1 MLAWATIQRDLIGY
15 LGVLELVQL
24 NAWRDDRCLYTD
36 LSVTV
41 QAGDVLH
48 VQGANGAGKTTLLQ
62 QLAGLRASPK
72 AGVRWLQK
80 PAFSLESE
88 YIKSLI
94 YLGHLSGLKAALTVS
109 ENLKIMSSLRQH
121 ELAEAQIEQAL
132 VNVGLYGY
140 DESPVQQLS
149 AGQKRRVALARL
161 YLEPAKLWLLDE
173 PFSSLDKQGVSDLEQ
188 CLINFAAQGVM
199 VLLTTH
205 HPLSA
210 RCEAKSLNL
219 SAYAQAMGDD

>member
-1 MLAWATIQRDLIGY
+1 
-15 LGVLELVQL
+15 VLELVQL
-24 NAWRDDRCLYTD
+24 NAWRDDRCLYAD
-36 LSVTV
+36 LSTCV

-62 QLAGLRASPK
+62 QLAGLRTSPK
-72 AGVRWLQK
+72 LAVLWQQRA
-80 PAFSLESE
+80 AFSLESD
-88 YIKSLI
+88 YIASLI
-94 YLGHLSGLKAALTVS
+94 YLGHLPGLKAALTVA
-109 ENLKIMSSLRQH
+109 ENLRVMSSLRQQTLSD
-121 ELAEAQIEQAL
+121 EQIEQAL
-132 VNVGLYGY
+132 LRVGLFGY

-173 PFSSLDKQGVSDLEQ
+173 PFSSLDKQGVADLEQ
-188 CLINFAAQGVM
+188 CIANFAKQGGM

-210 RCEAKSLNL
+210 VCEAKALNL
-219 SAYAQAMGDD
+219 SNYAQIEGDDQ

>member
-1 MLAWATIQRDLIGY
+1 M
-15 LGVLELVQL
+15 LELVQL

-36 LSVTV
+36 LSINV

-72 AGVRWLQK
+72 AGVLWQQQ

-94 YLGHLSGLKAALTVS
+94 YLGHLSGLKAALTVA
-109 ENLKIMSSLRQH
+109 ENLKIMASLRQQVLS
-121 ELAEAQIEQAL
+121 EQQIEQAL
-132 VNVGLYGY
+132 LQVGLYGY
-140 DESPVQQLS
+140 EESPVQQLS

-173 PFSSLDKQGVSDLEQ
+173 PFSSLDKQGVADLEQ
-188 CLINFAAQGVM
+188 CIIRFAVQGGM

-210 RCEAKSLNL
+210 ACAAKALNL
-219 SAYAQAMGDD
+219 STYAQIEGDD